1 LTGADTETEE
11 KNAFGKP
18 AMGLT
23 GVGSEGDSVEEVL
36 AEGVSTKEV
45 SVEGDS
51 AEGVSA
57 SETGVGGCADE
68 EVAGVGAGVAD
79 GRCSAAPD
87 SAAAAEDEGVICSAC
102 GDLAI

>member
-23 GVGSEGDSVEEVL
+23 GAEAEGDSVEEVSD
-36 AEGVSTKEV
+36 EGD

-51 AEGVSA
+51 DEGFSVA
-57 SETGVGGCADE
+57 ETGVGGCADE